1 MIYRNF
7 QELLDAMLSVMDRHN
22 CDDLAMFAERL
33 SWDAEYLRLKGLSQV
48 YNDAERNPPKGV
60 IGVGAISY
68 AEFILQEA
76 QK

>member
-7 QELLDAMLSVMDRHN
+7 KELLNASLDIMDKHI
-22 CDDLAMFAERL
+22 CDDISVFAERIN
-33 SWDAEYLRLKGLSQV
+33 SDADFVRLKELLRI
-48 YNDAERNPPKGV
+48 YNDAERNPPDGV

-68 AEFILQEA
+68 AEFVLQVV

>member
-7 QELLDAMLSVMDRHN
+7 DELWSAMVEIMDRNNCADLSLFFERMHNDAEFLRLNELLR
-22 CDDLAMFAERL
+22 
-33 SWDAEYLRLKGLSQV
+33 V
-48 YNDAERNPPKGV
+48 YHDAERNPPELV

-68 AEFILQEA
+68 AEFVLQMV

>member
-7 QELLDAMLSVMDRHN
+7 KELLNASLDVMDRHN

-33 SWDAEYLRLKGLSQV
+33 SGDAEFLHLKELLQV
-48 YNDAERNPPKGV
+48 YNDAERNPPEGV

-68 AEFILQEA
+68 AEFVLQVV

>member
-7 QELLDAMLSVMDRHN
+7 KELLDAMLSAMVKHN
-22 CDDLAMFAERL
+22 CDDLTEFADRVNSDVEL
-33 SWDAEYLRLKGLSQV
+33 LRLKELMKV
-48 YNDAERNPPKGV
+48 YNDAERNPPDGV

-68 AEFILQEA
+68 AEFVLQVV